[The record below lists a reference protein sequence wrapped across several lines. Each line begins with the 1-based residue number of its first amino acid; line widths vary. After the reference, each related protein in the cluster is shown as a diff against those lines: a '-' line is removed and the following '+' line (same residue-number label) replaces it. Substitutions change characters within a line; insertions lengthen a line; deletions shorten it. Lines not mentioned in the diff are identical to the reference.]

1 MKKQDYR
8 FDMLGGLLL
17 ERKGVKVDL
26 RKELGNQ
33 LSSLFAFF
41 LINHKVS
48 LSKEKMIDTFWQDSE
63 NPANAL
69 KFAIFRLRNSLKK
82 VNGLNDEFIMTTNN
96 GYQINEE
103 LNIIIDTEEFEK
115 DILEAKHNN
124 EISLFEKAIK
134 LYDGLY
140 LEGID
145 APWAQIDRGYYSS
158 LALDCY
164 NTLANRYIDNKNI
177 KEAIAVCE
185 KGLSFDDL
193 DEELITSYLRALVL
207 NQNYNQAMAFYQH
220 INKKYKE
227 VLGISLESTGANKF
241 SAILSSGNK
250 SVTSVNKTI
259 DNGDISGLLIVD
271 NDSFNSICKY
281 VMRNKD
287 RIDINA
293 YILNIKVSK
302 NLLDKMSDLLKV
314 LELLLRKSDVI
325 SRVNDDKFSL
335 LLNLRRESDEEII
348 EKRIK
353 SRLSKISNNAESIVY
368 SWQKL

>member
-1 MKKQDYR
+1 
-8 FDMLGGLLL
+8 MLGGLLL
-17 ERKGVKVDL
+17 ERKGNIVDL

-82 VNGLNDEFIMTTNN
+82 IDGISDEFIMTTNN
-96 GYQINEE
+96 GYQINED

-124 EISLFEKAIK
+124 DISLFERALK
-134 LYDGLY
+134 LYNGPY

-145 APWAQIDRGYYSS
+145 ASWAQIDRGYYSS
-158 LALDCY
+158 LALDSY
-164 NTLANRYIDNKNI
+164 NTLANKYIDNKNI

-193 DEELITSYLRALVL
+193 DEQLITSYLRSLVL
-207 NQNYNQAMAFYQH
+207 NQNYNQAMTYYQH

-227 VLGISLESTGANKF
+227 VLGISLESTSAGKI

-250 SVTSVNKTI
+250 NVTSVNKTI
-259 DNGDISGLLIVD
+259 SNGEIVGSLIVD
-271 NDSFNSICKY
+271 GSSFNSLCRY
-281 VMRNKD
+281 VVRNKD

-293 YILNIKVSK
+293 YILRIEVNEDLK
-302 NLLDKMSDLLKV
+302 DKMDELLKV

-325 SRVNDDKFSL
+325 SRVEDNKFAL

-353 SRLSKISNNAESIVY
+353 SRLSKVSNSADSIVY
-368 SWQKL
+368 IWQKL

>member
-17 ERKGVKVDL
+17 ERKGIKVDL

-48 LSKEKMIDTFWQDSE
+48 LSKEKMIDTFWQDCE

-69 KFAIFRLRNSLKK
+69 KFAIFRLRNGLKK
-82 VNGLNDEFIMTTNN
+82 IDGLNDEFIMTTNN
-96 GYQINEE
+96 GYQINED

-124 EISLFEKAIK
+124 DISLFEKALK
-134 LYDGLY
+134 LYNGPY

-145 APWAQIDRGYYSS
+145 ASWAQIDRGYYSS
-158 LALDCY
+158 LALDSY
-164 NTLANRYIDNKNI
+164 NTMANRYIDNNKI

-193 DEELITSYLRALVL
+193 DEQLITSYLRALVL
-207 NQNYNQAMAFYQH
+207 NQNYNQAMTFYQH

-227 VLGISLESTGANKF
+227 VLGISLEST
-241 SAILSSGNK
+241 SAGKISTILSSGNK
-250 SVTSVNKTI
+250 NTTSINKPI
-259 DNGDISGLLIVD
+259 SNSDISGSFIVD
-271 NDSFNSICKY
+271 NGSFNSICKY

-293 YILNIKVSK
+293 YMLKIKVNK
-302 NLLDKMSDLLKV
+302 KLLDKMGDLLKV
-314 LELLLRKSDVI
+314 LELMFRKSDVI
-325 SRVNDDKFSL
+325 SKIHDDEFAL
-335 LLNLRRESDEEII
+335 LLNLRRESDEDII

-353 SRLSKISNNAESIVY
+353 SRLSKISDNADSIAY

>member
-17 ERKGVKVDL
+17 KRKGVTVDL

-69 KFAIFRLRNSLKK
+69 KFAIFRLRNGLKK
-82 VNGLNDEFIMTTNN
+82 IDGLNDEFIMTSSN
-96 GYQINEE
+96 GYQMNEE
-103 LNIIIDTEEFEK
+103 LNIVIDTEEFEK

-124 EISLFEKAIK
+124 DINLFEKALK
-134 LYDGLY
+134 LYNGPY

-145 APWAQIDRGYYSS
+145 ASWAQIDRGYYSS
-158 LALDCY
+158 LALDSY
-164 NTLANRYIDNKNI
+164 NTLANRYIDNKKI
-177 KEAIAVCE
+177 KEAIAICE

-193 DEELITSYLRALVL
+193 DEQLITSYLRALVL
-207 NQNYNQAMAFYQH
+207 NQNYNQAMTFYQH

-227 VLGISLESTGANKF
+227 VLGISLESTGGSKF
-241 SAILSSGNK
+241 SAILSSGDKNA
-250 SVTSVNKTI
+250 TSVNKSI
-259 DNGDISGLLIVD
+259 DNSYISGSLIVD
-271 NDSFNSICKY
+271 GSSFNSIYMY

-293 YILNIKVSK
+293 YLLKIKVK
-302 NLLDKMSDLLKV
+302 KDLLDKMDDLLKV

-325 SRVNDDKFSL
+325 SKIHDNEFAL
-335 LLNLRRESDEEII
+335 LLNLRRENDEEII

-353 SRLSKISNNAESIVY
+353 SRLSKISNNVDCIVY